1 MLQLEE
7 IKNKEELFRAFF
19 EWLFDD
25 SRISKPSINLS
36 KEIDLSLCPYYYDAY
51 IYYPEQIKAFFDT
64 PAMKRLGKISQ
75 LDLTINDYPN
85 AYHNRLEHSKGVYN
99 RKLEEFVYNFQN
111 PDWKKHIEDNN
122 LKLYLIAELI
132 KMAGHDI
139 GHPPLS
145 HAIERETI
153 GKAGLHEEI
162 GQRIILENPEIQQT
176 LLSISPELP
185 QALANLYNTSV
196 LNFKEHD
203 ESNYDVDRLDYLNR
217 DNFYFGTRI
226 HLPLQQYQTICVEK
240 DENGIPKTNPDFS
253 ISETKSGNGYIDV
266 YDFSS
271 LPEIEKTLLTR
282 LSGYSNA
289 YMSSKVA
296 SIEKSIPILFKNLL
310 NSNSKVGENLKNYL
324 LHLSNASV
332 ENIDL
337 SEYISWDETKFY
349 SELLDIAEH
358 HEDPNIRTMATMLIP
373 QMDAFLKL
381 MYSHLNIHDR
391 KSSSKNFS
399 QEELE
404 LLKKIKKLIKSD
416 SELAQ
421 HLRDPNYAINNIIF
435 VPNGTVILSNSGNQL
450 TQSCVSKVSAYKKSE
465 PIYIRDESGKVF
477 ELSHHPNRHCNWD
490 KKEII
495 DSYTFLVIPDLKL
508 NGFSDDEISSYQKLL
523 PAGNPPPIQRTK
535 NISINM
541 QPLQVGHNIEDEFEI

>member
-7 IKNKEELFRAFF
+7 VKNKEELFRDFF

-25 SRISKPSINLS
+25 SRISKNSINMC

-64 PAMKRLGKISQ
+64 PAMKRLRKISQ

-85 AYHNRLEHSKGVYN
+85 AYHNRLEHSKGVYYK
-99 RKLEEFVYNFQN
+99 KLEEFFYNYQN
-111 PDWKKHIEDNN
+111 PNWRKYIEDNN

-153 GKAGLHEEI
+153 GKNGLHEEI
-162 GQRIILENPEIQQT
+162 GKRIMLENPEIQQV

-185 QALANLYNTSV
+185 KILANLYDENI
-196 LNFKEHD
+196 LNFREHD
-203 ESNYDVDRLDYLNR
+203 ESSYDVDRLDYLNR
-217 DNFYFGTRI
+217 DNFYFGTKI
-226 HLPLQQYQTICVEK
+226 HLPLQQYQIICVEK
-240 DENGIPKTNPDFS
+240 DKNGFPKTNPDFS
-253 ISETKSGNGYIDV
+253 ISESSSGDGYIDV

-271 LPEIEKTLLTR
+271 LAEIEKSLLTR

-310 NSNSKVGENLKNYL
+310 NSNSKTGENLKNYL
-324 LHLSNASV
+324 LHLSNVSV
-332 ENIDL
+332 EDIDL
-337 SEYISWDETKFY
+337 SEYIAWDEVKFY
-349 SELLDIAEH
+349 SEILDIAEY
-358 HEDPNIRTMATMLIP
+358 HEDPNVRAMATMLIP

-404 LLKKIKKLIKSD
+404 LLKKIKRLITSD

-421 HLRDPNYAINNIIF
+421 NLRNPNYAISNIIF
-435 VPNGTVILSNSGNQL
+435 IPNDTVVKNNSGDEL
-450 TQSCVSKVSAYKKSE
+450 SQSCISKVAAYKKSE
-465 PIYIRDESGKVF
+465 PIYIRDESGKIF
-477 ELSHHPNRHCNWD
+477 ELSHHPNRQCDWD
-490 KKEII
+490 KKGLVNN
-495 DSYTFLVIPDLKL
+495 YTFLVIPDLRL
-508 NGFSDDEISSYQKLL
+508 NGFSEEAISAYKRLAPTENSQVVKSK
-523 PAGNPPPIQRTK
+523 N

-541 QPLQVGHNIEDEFEI
+541 QPLQTGHNIEDEFQI